1 MALLGSLGNSWH
13 AANRVINTV
22 RVFGNRAPALLAALT
37 ADSPEA
43 PRILRETFEELGA
56 TYIKLGQL
64 IASAPGV
71 FPEPYVREMQRCFDQ
86 AKPLPF
92 GDIRRVLDREF
103 NNHTDE
109 IFASID
115 PSPLASAS
123 IAQVHAAQLRNGEDV
138 VIKVQRPGVEDIL
151 MADMNLILI
160 ATFLFEKI
168 AMKNGAGLTDIVKMF
183 QETIAEEIDFIRESA
198 NLDEFRD
205 FLSSIGETRVVAPK
219 VYHQYTTRHVLTME
233 RLYGR
238 SLTDLSA
245 VRRYSGN
252 PKETLVTA
260 LNTWTLSLM
269 HCGFFHA
276 DVHAGNL
283 MILEDGRI
291 AFIDFGIVGR
301 MSEKIWQSL
310 LSLVQALGTENY
322 ELMAESLVGMN
333 ATHERV
339 NIPQFA
345 SELKKI
351 FNDFSNLGESV
362 VNNETLDEDRLNEMM
377 MHLSS
382 VAQKNGL
389 KIPREFGLLFKQM
402 LYFDRYVR
410 ILAPEMNLATSA
422 ELQIA
427 KQRPALPS
435 PKNKKPL
442 KN

>member
-1 MALLGSLGNSWH
+1 MTLLDSLGNSFS
-13 AANRVINTV
+13 AASRVLNTI
-22 RVFGNRAPALLAALT
+22 RIFGSRGGELLTALT
-37 ADSPEA
+37 LQSPEA

-64 IASAPGV
+64 IASAPGL

-92 GDIRRVLDREF
+92 RDIRRVLDREF
-103 NNHTDE
+103 NNRTDD

-123 IAQVHAAQLRNGEDV
+123 IAQVHAARLRSGEDV
-138 VIKVQRPGVEDIL
+138 VIKVQRPGIEDIL

-168 AMKNGAGLTDIVKMF
+168 TTKNGAGLTDIVKMF

-198 NLDEFRD
+198 NLEEFRD
-205 FLSSIGETRVVAPK
+205 FLNSIGETRVVAPK
-219 VYHQYTTRHVLTME
+219 VYRQYTTRHVLTME

-238 SLTDLSA
+238 SLTDLGA

-252 PKETLVTA
+252 PKETLVIA

-283 MILEDGRI
+283 MILEDGRV

-301 MSEKIWQSL
+301 MSEKIWNSL
-310 LSLVQALGTENY
+310 LGLVQALGTEDY

-333 ATHERV
+333 ATHDAV

-345 SELKKI
+345 AELKKI
-351 FNDFSNLGESV
+351 FNDFSTLGAQV
-362 VNNETLDEDRLNEMM
+362 ANNEMLDEDRLNEMM
-377 MHLSS
+377 MHLSN

-410 ILAPEMNLATSA
+410 ILAPEMNLATSP
-422 ELQIA
+422 EFQLG
-427 KQRPALPS
+427 KRPMLPS
-435 PKNKKPL
+435 ANSNKK
-442 KN
+442 K